1 VSGTEEHL
9 SWYAIHVAAKKEKQT
24 TTMLLQKGYECFLPL
39 HAKRTTW
46 SDRLKVT
53 SAPLFAGYVFS
64 RFDIQH
70 RLPIL
75 MTPNVYGVVGA
86 GKRPIAVADSDLD
99 AIRTALQNGMVLEPY
114 DSLQKGDSV
123 RVTKGP
129 LTGFEGIFVRYQGG
143 CRLILSVS
151 LINRS
156 VAVEIDRLCVEAC
169 PATLPQRQH

>member
-1 VSGTEEHL
+1 MSGTEEQQ

-39 HAKRTTW
+39 YAKRTTW

-86 GKRPIAVADSDLD
+86 GKRPIAIADSDLD

-114 DSLQKGDSV
+114 DSLQKGDTV

-129 LTGFEGIFVRYQGG
+129 LAGFEGIFVD
-143 CRLILSVS
+143 IKA
-151 LINRS
+151 
-156 VAVEIDRLCVEAC
+156 VAG
-169 PATLPQRQH
+169 